1 MMIILM
7 IIIIVIIM
15 ISIIIVVVVVIIV
28 AITEII
34 PIIAVVTIINSPF
47 QPGDFSIVSTT
58 VCNSRIFKT
67 FVYSEPRHIRNQGY
81 IQNSSS
87 IYDGVFFAII
97 FIISAFQV
105 FYFMKS
111 IS

>member
-47 QPGDFSIVSTT
+47 QPGDFPLYPPLSVILASSKLSYIQSHGILGT
-58 VCNSRIFKT
+58 RGIFKT
-67 FVYSEPRHIRNQGY
+67 LQASTMECFLQLFS
-81 IQNSSS
+81 
-87 IYDGVFFAII
+87 
-97 FIISAFQV
+97 
-105 FYFMKS
+105 
-111 IS
+111 

>member
-1 MMIILM
+1 MVILM

-15 ISIIIVVVVVIIV
+15 ISIIIVVVVVVIIV

-67 FVYSEPRHIRNQGY
+67 FVYSEPGHIRNPGY

-97 FIISAFQV
+97 FIISAFHV